1 MRCHFFNVC
10 FYLRNAFFL
19 RQIMYGFCTL
29 PKPVP
34 CDGEVSEFKF
44 FNLTTG
50 KEDLFNNTEDWKP
63 NCFAIS
69 LDFAIRMGCFTAKEI
84 PDAGK
89 WQKLMNNDHYFK

>member
-1 MRCHFFNVC
+1 
-10 FYLRNAFFL
+10 
-19 RQIMYGFCTL
+19 MYGFCTL